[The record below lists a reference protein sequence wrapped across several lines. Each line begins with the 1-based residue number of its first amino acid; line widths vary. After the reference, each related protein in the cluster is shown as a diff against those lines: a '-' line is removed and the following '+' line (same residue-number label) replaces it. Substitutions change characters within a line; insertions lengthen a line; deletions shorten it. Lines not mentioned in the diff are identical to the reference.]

1 MINVGII
8 GCGFVGGAVPNL
20 NESLS
25 VNSQLPTDSK
35 PSTLNSKLSTDSKL

>member
-8 GCGFVGGAVPNL
+8 GCDFIAGAVPNL

-25 VNSQLPTDSK
+25 VNSQLT
-35 PSTLNSKLSTDSKL
+35 TASKL